1 MLHFL
6 LQICST
12 SRWSDGQEPQ
22 VASIRKRG
30 DLQWEVRVRRKGYP
44 TICKTF
50 DRKKDAEL
58 WAKEQETVMGRG
70 RFVDRRPAERTTLG
84 SALERYLEHEVPKK
98 KGHQLAYMVHAWMAC
113 DLSLRPLASL
123 RGADFAAW
131 RDRRLNSVKR
141 FEDVFDPETGTAR
154 REPRFI
160 EPKTVRNELGVI
172 SHLFT
177 VARTEWGFEEL
188 LNPIQEIKM
197 PKPSEPRNRRLE
209 QDEEE
214 RLLKAC
220 AADAGAPWLK
230 PLVVL
235 AIETAMRRGEL
246 LKLSWEHIDLQRATA
261 FLPDIKD
268 PNLTRSRTVPLSSRA
283 VETLKEIRSAPYLH
297 LRRVIPASAD
307 QVDHAYRAAVRRAGI
322 EDLTFHDLRHEATSR
337 LAPIY
342 QLHELAAITGHRNYQ
357 TLRRYYHPK
366 AEELAVKMRKADAAG
381 T

>member
-246 LKLSWEHIDLQRATA
+246 LKLSTNGDLKAALGRIKAKTLVVPFSDDMFFPPEDCQAEQKLIPDSKYRVVESLWAHFAMFCLTPSDREQIDACIRDL
-261 FLPDIKD
+261 L
-268 PNLTRSRTVPLSSRA
+268 NETV
-283 VETLKEIRSAPYLH
+283 
-297 LRRVIPASAD
+297 
-307 QVDHAYRAAVRRAGI
+307 G
-322 EDLTFHDLRHEATSR
+322 
-337 LAPIY
+337 
-342 QLHELAAITGHRNYQ
+342 
-357 TLRRYYHPK
+357 
-366 AEELAVKMRKADAAG
+366 
-381 T
+381 